1 MKSFVITIARGY
13 GSGGKTVAKALAKQ
27 LNIKYYDR
35 DLIRIA
41 SENSGINEALFNL
54 ADENH
59 RNIPF
64 RRYTSTEIASPKSS
78 EFLSRENLFNLQ
90 AGIIRD
96 LHKKGEPCIIVGRC
110 AHHVLKNEA
119 NVVKVF
125 IYADLAQCIERVKE
139 HDGVNDEEAKRLI
152 EKTDKARA
160 QYHKYYTNMEW
171 NDARNYDLCL
181 NTSLMSIDQCVRI
194 IIEYLKIMEDFA

>member
-1 MKSFVITIARGY
+1 MKNFVITIARGY

-27 LNIKYYDR
+27 LDITYYDR
-35 DLIRIA
+35 DLIRIV
-41 SENSGINEALFNL
+41 SEDSGINEALFNL

-64 RRYTSTEIASPKSS
+64 RKYTSKEIASPDSS

-90 AGIIRD
+90 AKIIKG
-96 LHKKGEPCIIVGRC
+96 LHEKGEPCIIVGRC
-110 AHHVLKNEA
+110 AHHVLKDEA

-125 IYADLAQCIERVKE
+125 IYADLPQCIERVKE
-139 HDGVNDEEAKRLI
+139 HDGVDDQEARRLI

-181 NTSLMSIDQCVRI
+181 NTSLMSIQQCVRI